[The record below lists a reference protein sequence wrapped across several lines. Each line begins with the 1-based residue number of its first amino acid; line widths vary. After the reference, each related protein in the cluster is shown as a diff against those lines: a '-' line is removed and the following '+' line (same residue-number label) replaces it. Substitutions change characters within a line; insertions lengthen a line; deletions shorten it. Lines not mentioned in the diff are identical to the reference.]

1 MKLINELIFS
11 LILGSLLLFTACSD
25 DSDSDSTGED
35 NVQHVKVALVLPF
48 SSSLKK
54 ERYERIVSL
63 FSENLRAA
71 MQKKRFQLDVEWYD
85 EDTINIEETAKVLAS
100 RKDILSII
108 GLTRSNDTD
117 VFAAACH
124 KTQKQVLSIT
134 SSSETLLRRY

>member
-1 MKLINELIFS
+1 MKKKTMKLINELIFS

-85 EDTINIEETAKVLAS
+85 EDTINIE
-100 RKDILSII
+100 
-108 GLTRSNDTD
+108 
-117 VFAAACH
+117 
-124 KTQKQVLSIT
+124 
-134 SSSETLLRRY
+134 